1 MATRV
6 LLKRS
11 LWRTFLFAAYSMFGS
26 WLFYY
31 IERTPITYK
40 EMSANML
47 DELKQKYNMSMN
59 HSDFTAFANDAYK
72 AIKVGRKVEWT
83 FLNTTSYVFTILTTI
98 GYGHMTPDT
107 WVGQLVTVFYGL
119 VGLPIS
125 MLALKT
131 LGEVIVS
138 GIQSLVLRIEKRSL
152 KTKQVRKIRQKT
164 FVGTCVLMIL
174 FLLLG
179 SVINVLAEGWSF
191 VEGIYVWFVVLST
204 IGFGDYIPF
213 QSLDQKSESGRE
225 ILWVLIAILAF
236 FVLLGLCVVSAVLTS
251 LVQAAEEFKSKTKP
265 TGYGNITPRT
275 AAGQIVTIVY
285 ALFGI
290 PLTLLTLKSIGGWYN
305 KLVKCIITMIENCFR
320 GMQHEIKNLELKVLI
335 ANVFLLVALILSAA
349 VVSSY
354 ENTWSIR
361 QGIYVWFITLTTV
374 GFGEFVPEIMMK
386 GLQPNTLIIPGLC
399 FMSGVVDALVEYVNK
414 ADVRILRCRGA
425 ACLCCNNSTH
435 LSDGDNVIEIADT
448 QDHSCNNSGFEATTT
463 KQDTINSCNDTTL

>member
-1 MATRV
+1 MATKV

-72 AIKVGRKVEWT
+72 AVKVGRKVEWT

-138 GIQSLVLRIEKRSL
+138 GIQSLVLRIEKRLL
-152 KTKQVRKIRQKT
+152 KTRQVRKIRQKT

-265 TGYGNITPRT
+265 
-275 AAGQIVTIVY
+275 AG
-285 ALFGI
+285 
-290 PLTLLTLKSIGGWYN
+290 
-305 KLVKCIITMIENCFR
+305 KLVQFVKRQKTKMLRSSVYETKEEMVDEEERRCN
-320 GMQHEIKNLELKVLI
+320 
-335 ANVFLLVALILSAA
+335 A
-349 VVSSY
+349 VVLL
-354 ENTWSIR
+354 E
-361 QGIYVWFITLTTV
+361 
-374 GFGEFVPEIMMK
+374 
-386 GLQPNTLIIPGLC
+386 
-399 FMSGVVDALVEYVNK
+399 
-414 ADVRILRCRGA
+414 
-425 ACLCCNNSTH
+425 
-435 LSDGDNVIEIADT
+435 
-448 QDHSCNNSGFEATTT
+448 
-463 KQDTINSCNDTTL
+463 INSRVRSNSI